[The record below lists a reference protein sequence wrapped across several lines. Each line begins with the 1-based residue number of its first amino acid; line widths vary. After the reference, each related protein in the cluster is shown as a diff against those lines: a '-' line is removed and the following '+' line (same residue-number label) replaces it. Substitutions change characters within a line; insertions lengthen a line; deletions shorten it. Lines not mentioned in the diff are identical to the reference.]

1 MKNIQTE
8 IKWAILFVV
17 MTLIWMMIERLTGL
31 HDIHID
37 KHPIY
42 SNLIAIPA
50 IAIYVFALLDKKKNF
65 YNDKMTYKQGFISGL
80 IITAIVAIISPITQY
95 ISLTL
100 ITPHFF
106 ENAIQYAI
114 SKNMMT
120 AEEAN
125 NEFNL
130 KNYIVVG
137 FIGSVVIGIITAAIV
152 AIFTKS
158 KNEN

>member
-1 MKNIQTE
+1 MKNYQIE
-8 IKWAILFVV
+8 IKWGILFVV
-17 MTLIWMMIERLTGL
+17 MTLVWMLIEKLTGL

-37 KHPIY
+37 KHPTF
-42 SNLIAIPA
+42 SNFIAIPA
-50 IAIYVFALLDKKKNF
+50 IAIYVLALLDKKKN
-65 YNDKMTYKQGFISGL
+65 YYHGRMTYKQGFISGL
-80 IITAIVAIISPITQY
+80 VITAIVALISPLTQY

-114 SKNMMT
+114 SKNIMT